1 MKEGKGKTVNSKLL
15 GLYYVQCLFIS
26 ELMIQTVTIIAVI
39 ENNNFIQ
46 SDIYHA
52 VYRYFLGKFIQI
64 NYSEK
69 GLKFMR
75 QISNFLQ
82 LNSRNLCGLILIFG
96 CVLHSIAGYSFFDL
110 TGHAFGSDDAY
121 ISYRYA
127 ENLIHGD
134 GLVYNLGERVEGYS
148 NLLYVLLVAPA
159 FLFTGGIGVYVYSV
173 IVNIMCAL
181 GAYWVFH
188 KWICKNFSPP
198 ITTLACFLFA
208 MSPLVWLWTA
218 SGMETI
224 LVLLVQLVIW
234 AKVERCAEP
243 DSNSK
248 DFFILSLA
256 TVFSVLVRADGFVIP
271 IFALFYLLLKGKY
284 KFFLGLSGVF
294 LFTVMLL
301 FIWRYSYY
309 GFWLPNTYY
318 AKVSGPL
325 FLRIKSAFLMLLTI
339 IKSEG
344 LFVYFIGVAY
354 FWIIQ
359 IWKTYKHQL
368 SYTEFLSF
376 DKILFIGIL
385 SYWIYVGGDNFF
397 ERFLLILYPLGIFI
411 LFQNIGQIL
420 PKNTFVG
427 LGVILTIFQL
437 SVFIID
443 PRFQYTFQKYDRW
456 IVLGNYLAS
465 QHAGQVL
472 AIDAAGKVPFFSGLK
487 TIDVFGLN
495 DSYIAH
501 KDVSTFVVGHNTF
514 DPLYVLSKKPD
525 LIAGSIVGNK
535 LNLNAGMTR
544 RLYLK
549 AGYTIKY
556 LVRTNPINVEP
567 IIVDVG
573 GLDLAAIIGVVENGY
588 SYAVLQR
595 TR

>member
-1 MKEGKGKTVNSKLL
+1 LL
-15 GLYYVQCLFIS
+15 
-26 ELMIQTVTIIAVI
+26 IQTVTIIAVI
-39 ENNNFIQ
+39 ENNNFIK

-52 VYRYFLGKFIQI
+52 VYRIFLGKFIQI

-82 LNSRNLCGLILIFG
+82 LNSRNLYGLILIFG
-96 CVLHSIAGYSFFDL
+96 CVLHSVAGYSFFEL
-110 TGHAFGSDDAY
+110 TGHSFGSDDAY

-134 GLVYNLGERVEGYS
+134 GLVYNPGERVEGYS

-159 FLFTGGIGVYVYSV
+159 FLFTGGIGVYIYSV
-173 IVNIMCAL
+173 IINIMCAL
-181 GAYWVFH
+181 GAYWVFQ
-188 KWICKNFSPP
+188 KWICRNFSPF
-198 ITTLACFLFA
+198 ITTSACFLFA

-218 SGMETI
+218 SGLETI
-224 LVLLVQLVIW
+224 LMLLVQLVIW
-234 AKVERCAEP
+234 AKVEQCTEP
-243 DSNSK
+243 EGNSK
-248 DFFILSLA
+248 DLVILSLA
-256 TVFSVLVRADGFVIP
+256 IVFSVLVRADGFITP

-284 KFFLGLSGVF
+284 KFFWGISSVF

-325 FLRIKSAFLMLLTI
+325 FLRIKSAFLMLLDIT
-339 IKSEG
+339 KSEG
-344 LFVYFIGVAY
+344 LFIYFTGVSY
-354 FWIIQ
+354 FWIMQ
-359 IWKTYKHQL
+359 IWKVYKHKL
-368 SYTEFLSF
+368 SYTEILSF

-385 SYWIYVGGDNFF
+385 SYWIYIGGDNFF

-420 PKNTFVG
+420 PKNAFVG
-427 LGVILTIFQL
+427 LVGILTILQL
-437 SVFIID
+437 GVFIVD
-443 PRFQYTFQKYDRW
+443 TRFQYTFQKYDRW
-456 IVLGNYLAS
+456 IVLGNYLANH
-465 QHAGQVL
+465 HAGQVL
-472 AIDAAGKVPFFSGLK
+472 AIDAAGKVPFFSGLR
-487 TIDVFGLN
+487 TIDMFGLN

-501 KDVSTFVVGHNTF
+501 QNVSTFEVGHNTF
-514 DPLYVLSKKPD
+514 DPLYVLSKNPD
-525 LIAGSIVGNK
+525 LIAGWIVSNK

-556 LVRTNPINVEP
+556 LVRTNPINAES
-567 IIVDVG
+567 IIVDVS
-573 GLDLAAIIGVVENGY
+573 GLDSAAIIDIVKNGY
-588 SYAVLQR
+588 SYAVLQKSR
-595 TR
+595 